1 MKLEEILMQENVV
14 DSINCNIKELL
25 ELIPELRH
33 MIRYKDYKYNGLNA
47 WQFTLYLLSITDM
60 NLEHRVSILLHDIGI
75 PFSKNNKEY
84 NFKSNVISEVMAKR
98 ILSRLKYNKT
108 FIDKVCNLI
117 VEENYKFDNSM
128 NKDVKKLLKNKK
140 IV

>member
-1 MKLEEILMQENVV
+1 M
-14 DSINCNIKELL
+14 
-25 ELIPELRH
+25 
-33 MIRYKDYKYNGLNA
+33 
-47 WQFTLYLLSITDM
+47 T
-60 NLEHRVSILLHDIGI
+60 
-75 PFSKNNKEY
+75 
-84 NFKSNVISEVMAKR
+84 KR